1 MHKIFVFL
9 GQFEEKAGDLQK
21 CCQTF
26 FQVLN
31 NFFDGHQADCRIEEL
46 HLINKNPKVTHTL
59 IDIFKCNCTQPS
71 EYENRPVKN
80 EQKSRQSNFTAS
92 SHDENTSSKFP
103 VQRQHSW
110 TNSTETTEE
119 QAVGPRG
126 LGARPKTSTRGS
138 QSMYVKNSSARATKS
153 DRKYRVSYTGDSGHL
168 TEAKSSM
175 DNQSMKKRT
184 EGEKTKAKEGNLLI
198 ISDDDDDDE
207 KSHDKTH
214 DDDQKSHDETS
225 LHDVPS
231 VESSDD
237 KTATCVI
244 CLDDVKD
251 GMILDC
257 NHEFCKSCL
266 NQSFTKHKKACPV
279 CGKIFGEIT
288 GNQPQGVISFER
300 EGRSLPGYENC
311 GTIIVKYNFKS
322 GIQGVWTITSNILC
336 VTIEKM

>member
-9 GQFEEKAGDLQK
+9 GQLEEKAEDLQK

-31 NFFDGHQADCRIEEL
+31 DFFDGHQADCRIGEL
-46 HLINKNPKVTHTL
+46 HLINRNPKVTHTL

-80 EQKSRQSNFTAS
+80 EQKSRQSNFTAPS
-92 SHDENTSSKFP
+92 NDENTSSKFP

-126 LGARPKTSTRGS
+126 LGARPKTSTERS
-138 QSMYVKNSSARATKS
+138 KSMYVKTPSARTTRS
-153 DRKYRVSYTGDSGHL
+153 GRKYRESYTGDSGHL

-175 DNQSMKKRT
+175 DNQSMKNGT

-198 ISDDDDDDE
+198 ISDDDDE
-207 KSHDKTH
+207 
-214 DDDQKSHDETS
+214 KSHDETS

-231 VESSDD
+231 VESSDNE
-237 KTATCVI
+237 TAICVI

-251 GMILDC
+251 GMKLDC

-266 NQSFTKHKKACPV
+266 TQSFSKHKKACPV

-288 GNQPQGVISFER
+288 GNQPPGVISFEK

-322 GIQGVWTITSNILC
+322 GIQGVWTITYNILC
-336 VTIEKM
+336 VTI

>member
-1 MHKIFVFL
+1 ML
-9 GQFEEKAGDLQK
+9 AEKAEDLQQ

-26 FQVLN
+26 FQVLTE
-31 NFFDGHQADCRIEEL
+31 FFNDHQSDFRIREL
-46 HLINKNPKVTHTL
+46 HLINRNPKVTQTL

-71 EYENRPVKN
+71 EYKKSPVKN
-80 EQKSRQSNFTAS
+80 EQKSGHLSFTAPS
-92 SHDENTSSKFP
+92 NDDNTSTKFP

-126 LGARPKTSTRGS
+126 LGARPKTSTRRS
-138 QSMYVKNSSARATKS
+138 QSMYVKNSSARATRS
-153 DRKYRVSYTGDSGHL
+153 DRKYRESYTGDSGHL

-198 ISDDDDDDE
+198 ISDDDDDDDE

-231 VESSDD
+231 VESIDD
-237 KTATCVI
+237 ETATCVI

-251 GMILDC
+251 SMKLDC

-266 NQSFTKHKKACPV
+266 TQSFSKHKKACPI

-288 GNQPQGVISFER
+288 GNQPPGVISFEK

-322 GIQGVWTITSNILC
+322 GIQGVWTITYNILC
-336 VTIEKM
+336 VTI

>member
-1 MHKIFVFL
+1 M
-9 GQFEEKAGDLQK
+9 EERTGDLQK

-26 FQVLN
+26 FLVLN
-31 NFFDGHQADCRIEEL
+31 DFCCDHQSNCRIGEL
-46 HLINKNPKVTHTL
+46 HLINRNPKVTQTL

-71 EYENRPVKN
+71 EYEKSPVKN
-80 EQKSRQSNFTAS
+80 EQKSRLSSFTAS
-92 SHDENTSSKFP
+92 SNDENASTKFP

-110 TNSTETTEE
+110 TNSTETTEKQPVE
-119 QAVGPRG
+119 GRG
-126 LGARPKTSTRGS
+126 LGARAKTGMSK
-138 QSMYVKNSSARATKS
+138 SMYGKYPSGGATGF
-153 DRKYRVSYTGDSGHL
+153 DRKYRYTGDSGHL
-168 TEAKSSM
+168 TEAKSSR
-175 DNQSMKKRT
+175 DGQSMMKGT

-198 ISDDDDDDE
+198 ISDDDDDDDE

-214 DDDQKSHDETS
+214 NDDQKSHDETS

-251 GMILDC
+251 SMKLDC

-266 NQSFTKHKKACPV
+266 TQSFTKHKKACPV

-288 GNQPQGVISFER
+288 GNQPPGVISVEK

-322 GIQGVWTITSNILC
+322 GIQGVWTITSNIL
-336 VTIEKM
+336 IK

>member
-9 GQFEEKAGDLQK
+9 GQLEAKAGDLQK

-31 NFFDGHQADCRIEEL
+31 DFFDGHQADCRIGEL
-46 HLINKNPKVTHTL
+46 HLINRNPKVTQTL

-71 EYENRPVKN
+71 EYEKSPVKN
-80 EQKSRQSNFTAS
+80 EQKSRHLSFTAPS
-92 SHDENTSSKFP
+92 NDENTSTKFP

-110 TNSTETTEE
+110 TNCTETTEKQPVE
-119 QAVGPRG
+119 GRG
-126 LGARPKTSTRGS
+126 LGARAKTGMSK
-138 QSMYVKNSSARATKS
+138 SMYGKYPSGGATGF
-153 DRKYRVSYTGDSGHL
+153 DRNYRYTGDSGHL
-168 TEAKSSM
+168 TEAKSTR
-175 DNQSMKKRT
+175 DGQSMRNGT
-184 EGEKTKAKEGNLLI
+184 EGEKTKTPAKEGNLLI

-207 KSHDKTH
+207 KSHDITH

-237 KTATCVI
+237 KTATCII

-251 GMILDC
+251 GMKLDC

-266 NQSFTKHKKACPV
+266 TQSFTKHKKACPV

-288 GNQPQGVISFER
+288 GNQPPGVISVEK

-322 GIQGVWTITSNILC
+322 GIQGVWTITSNIL
-336 VTIEKM
+336 IK

>member
-1 MHKIFVFL
+1 ML
-9 GQFEEKAGDLQK
+9 AEKAEDLQQ

-26 FQVLN
+26 FQVLTE
-31 NFFDGHQADCRIEEL
+31 FFNDHQSDFRIREL
-46 HLINKNPKVTHTL
+46 HLINRNPKVTQTL

-71 EYENRPVKN
+71 EYEKSPVKN
-80 EQKSRQSNFTAS
+80 EQKSKLLSFTAPS
-92 SHDENTSSKFP
+92 NDENTSTKFP

-110 TNSTETTEE
+110 TNCTETTEKQPVE
-119 QAVGPRG
+119 RRG
-126 LGARPKTSTRGS
+126 LGARAKTGMSK
-138 QSMYVKNSSARATKS
+138 SMYVKYPSGGATGF
-153 DRKYRVSYTGDSGHL
+153 DRKYRYTGDSGHL
-168 TEAKSSM
+168 TEAKSTR
-175 DNQSMKKRT
+175 DGQSMRNGT

-251 GMILDC
+251 GMKLDC

-266 NQSFTKHKKACPV
+266 TQSFTKHKKACPV

-288 GNQPQGVISFER
+288 GNQPPGEISFER
-300 EGRSLPGYENC
+300 EGRSLPGHEDC
-311 GTIIVKYNFKS
+311 GTIIVKYKFKS
-322 GIQGVWTITSNILC
+322 GKQGVWKIHI
-336 VTIEKM
+336 

>member
-1 MHKIFVFL
+1 ML
-9 GQFEEKAGDLQK
+9 AEKAEDLQQ

-26 FQVLN
+26 FQVLTE
-31 NFFDGHQADCRIEEL
+31 FFNDHQSDFRIREL
-46 HLINKNPKVTHTL
+46 HLINRNPKVTQTL

-71 EYENRPVKN
+71 EYEKSPVKN
-80 EQKSRQSNFTAS
+80 EQKSGHLSFTAPS
-92 SHDENTSSKFP
+92 NDENTSTKFP

-126 LGARPKTSTRGS
+126 LGARPKTSTRRS
-138 QSMYVKNSSARATKS
+138 QSMYVKNSSARATRS
-153 DRKYRVSYTGDSGHL
+153 DRKYRESYTGDSGLL

-198 ISDDDDDDE
+198 ISDD
-207 KSHDKTH
+207 

-266 NQSFTKHKKACPV
+266 TQSFTKHKKACPV